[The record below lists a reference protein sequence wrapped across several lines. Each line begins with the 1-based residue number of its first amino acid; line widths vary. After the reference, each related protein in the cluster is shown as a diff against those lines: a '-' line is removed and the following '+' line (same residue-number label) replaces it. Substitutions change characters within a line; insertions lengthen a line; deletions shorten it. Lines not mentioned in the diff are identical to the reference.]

1 MDQVDRQ
8 MEKRVWDRV
17 RQREPGANM
26 PQLQQDSLKP
36 WILAAQENASA
47 YRNLALQLIGKPW
60 EGLRRLEQE
69 SSRSVWCLQGISAL
83 RGEGSKLTP
92 LPVPRENPRRTLEKC
107 YHRSRRLWEEME
119 LRASD
124 PEYGPVFRKLARQTE
139 DHCAAVAELIG
150 KLE

>member
-1 MDQVDRQ
+1 MEQVDRK

-17 RQREPGANM
+17 RQRENLPNM
-26 PQLQQDSLKP
+26 PLLQPDSLKP

-47 YRNLALQLIGKPW
+47 YRNLTLQLIGKPW

-69 SSRSVWCLQGISAL
+69 SKRSVWCLQGISAL
-83 RGEGSKLTP
+83 QGEPVKLTP

-107 YHRSRRLWEEME
+107 YHRSRRLWEE
-119 LRASD
+119 LQQRTTD
-124 PEYGPVFRKLARQTE
+124 PEHGPVYRKLALQTE
-139 DHCAAVAELIG
+139 DHCAALAEFLG